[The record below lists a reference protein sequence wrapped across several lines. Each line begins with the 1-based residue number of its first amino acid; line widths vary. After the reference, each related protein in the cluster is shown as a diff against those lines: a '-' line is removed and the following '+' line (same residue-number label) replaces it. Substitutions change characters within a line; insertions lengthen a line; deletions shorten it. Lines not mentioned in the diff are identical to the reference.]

1 MYADHTNPAYP
12 LSALTGK
19 IIAAAQEVHRTL
31 GPGFR
36 ELIYQRALE
45 RELDSRGIEASR
57 EVWIDVVY
65 KGLKVGRHRVD
76 FVVGDASGDVM
87 VETKAKSALDDV
99 DFVQTLSYLK
109 ASGYGVALLINFGA
123 KSVECR
129 RLANTKGRIADCA
142 EGADSAGKSH

>member
-19 IIAAAQEVHRTL
+19 IIAATQEVHRTL

-45 RELDSRGIEASR
+45 RGNWTAEGSKPRARCGSY
-57 EVWIDVVY
+57 VVY

-76 FVVGDASGDVM
+76 FVVGDASGDVHGR
-87 VETKAKSALDDV
+87 D
-99 DFVQTLSYLK
+99 Q
-109 ASGYGVALLINFGA
+109 GQ
-123 KSVECR
+123 ECP
-129 RLANTKGRIADCA
+129 
-142 EGADSAGKSH
+142 

>member
-99 DFVQTLSYLK
+99 DFVRTLHRHLK

-123 KSVECR
+123 TSVECR
-129 RLANTKGRIADCA
+129 RLANH
-142 EGADSAGKSH
+142 EGANR